1 MATAPRTTATRD
13 RRRAKL
19 SDEIEV
25 TALRLFALRGFSE
38 VTVDEIA
45 DAANISTRTF
55 FRYFATKEDL
65 VLGGIIEQIDGAV
78 SALAER
84 PSGEP
89 AVTALRF
96 ALSEVADDAS
106 DRHSKIDRWRAAVM
120 IAEPGI
126 AERGLQLLMRKH
138 GEMTALVARRMEVDP
153 GSDLRPGIITAAMVG
168 ALRAGWHEG
177 VARGRIDQLPVLT
190 AEALDLL
197 APHLSRLAQT
207 T

>member
-25 TALRLFALRGFSE
+25 T
-38 VTVDEIA
+38 VDEIA
-45 DAANISTRTF
+45 DAADISTRTF

-126 AERGLQLLMRKH
+126 AERGLQLL
-138 GEMTALVARRMEVDP
+138 TALVARRMEVDP